1 MLQSD
6 QREKLIELTKSGAS
20 ISERRRAQI
29 LLLYDRGFTTSEIA
43 KEVELSPSRVRYWR
57 RSFETKGMDIFLS
70 ISVPDS
76 LPDKVEG
83 DPREVSTTSAVE
95 ESPPPEMEVGMGAS
109 QTDDDS
115 PIESLAAIDESPAQQ
130 DQTVPDPETYLTVK
144 GQSDSI
150 LPEPITIEEF
160 QVLHYFDSRHA
171 QHVRA
176 AATSLFDATLEHHNL
191 PVERRALLA
200 TAATLHEIAVDTG
213 TKATPKARAELILAQ
228 PLKDLSEEDQKI
240 IAALVR
246 HQRGKIKRITQDP
259 SLFLPL
265 DPSQA
270 LPLLALLRIAI
281 SLDTS
286 KSQATRIEDITPTP
300 QALYIVVKGEVAVE
314 DAVATQKAG
323 NLWRKLLGQNVRVI
337 TQEKAE
343 AISLSQGGIPFP
355 EPMKSPGVQPE
366 DTLAEAGRKVFRY
379 HFAEMLNHEQGTKL
393 GEDIEELH
401 DMRVAVRRMRVA
413 FEIFQD
419 AFTTKT
425 IKKHNKGLR
434 AIGRTL
440 GRVRDLDVF
449 MEKADR
455 YLESLPEDKRTGLD
469 PLFKAWR
476 DQREISRQ
484 KMIDLLEGE
493 TYLSFLQ
500 EFNLFVNTPGAGAQ
514 KDMDDYHAPHLVRH
528 VAPVMIYHR
537 LGTVRAYEKIL
548 GMARIEQLHELR
560 IEFKRLRYTL
570 EFFREV
576 LGPEG
581 DLIIEEIK
589 VVQDHLGDLNDADVA
604 CQILN
609 EFLEGWET
617 RQQDLPLNEREN
629 PEPIVAYLASKHAER
644 HQLMV
649 TFSETWAHFD
659 RDEFRKNLAAAVA
672 VL

>member
-29 LLLYDRGFTTSEIA
+29 LLLYDRGFTTSKIA

-57 RSFETKGMDIFLS
+57 RSFEIKGLDIFLS
-70 ISVPDS
+70 LSVPDGP
-76 LPDKVEG
+76 PDKVEG
-83 DPREVSTTSAVE
+83 DPREVSTTNALE
-95 ESPPPEMEVGMGAS
+95 ESPPEEIEVGMGVSQANNVNSIESVAAMEERAS
-109 QTDDDS
+109 Q
-115 PIESLAAIDESPAQQ
+115 P
-130 DQTVPDPETYLTVK
+130 DQTSL
-144 GQSDSI
+144 DSEPPLIAKKQHRPI
-150 LPEPITIEEF
+150 LPEAITIEEF
-160 QVLHYFDSRHA
+160 QDLHYFDSHHA
-171 QHVRA
+171 HYVRA

-200 TAATLHEIAVDTG
+200 AAATLHEIALDAN
-213 TKATPKARAELILAQ
+213 TKATPKASADMILTH
-228 PLKDLSEEDQKI
+228 PLKNFSEEDQKI

-246 HQRGKIKRITQDP
+246 HQRGKLKRVTQDP

-281 SLDTS
+281 ALDTS
-286 KSQATRIEDITPTP
+286 KNQTSRIEEIIPTP
-300 QALYIVVKGEVAVE
+300 QALYIVVKGDVTVE
-314 DAVATQKAG
+314 DAVAAQKAG
-323 NLWRKLLGQNVRVI
+323 NLWGKLLGQNVRVI
-337 TQEKAE
+337 TEEKAE

-355 EPMKSPGVQPE
+355 EPMESPGVQPE
-366 DTLAEAGRKVFRY
+366 DTLAEAGRKVLRY
-379 HFAEMLNHEQGTKL
+379 HFAEMLHHEQGTKL

-419 AFTTKT
+419 AFTAKT

-455 YLESLPEDKRTGLD
+455 YLETLPEDKRTGLD
-469 PLFKAWR
+469 PLIKTWQG
-476 DQREISRQ
+476 QRENSRQ

-500 EFNLFVNTPGAGAQ
+500 EFNLFVNTPGLGAQ
-514 KDMDDYHAPHLVRH
+514 QDIDDYHAPHLVRH
-528 VAPVMIYHR
+528 VAPAMIYHR

-560 IEFKRLRYTL
+560 IEFKRLRYTM

-589 VVQDHLGDLNDADVA
+589 VVQDHLGDLNDANVA

-609 EFLEGWET
+609 DFLEGWET

-644 HQLMV
+644 HHLMV
-649 TFSETWAHFD
+649 TFGETWAHFD
-659 RDEFRKNLAAAVA
+659 REEFRKNLAAAVA